1 MRIYKSWMAALVLV
15 MQLGMS
21 GCSMIVFF
29 PQKAAE
35 KAADKVLD
43 DILPGDSAQET
54 AAKPSEPK
62 QP

>member
-1 MRIYKSWMAALVLV
+1 MAALVLV

-43 DILPGDSAQET
+43 DILPGDSAQDT
-54 AAKPSEPK
+54 AAKPSAPQ